1 MGDENKFHWYDG
13 WIYDKFIAPN
23 QDRMFA
29 KIKEII
35 EPNSAII
42 DVGCGTGRFA
52 FYLSD
57 KVKKV
62 VAIDLSKRNIERAN
76 LSLLKKPNT
85 KIEFYN
91 KSLSNIISE
100 NNMHFDYAVM
110 TYVIHEMD
118 NNERLKIL
126 TELSQIA
133 DTIIIG
139 DYLIPQDIAFLKL
152 FNELVE
158 FFAGKEHYKNYKS
171 YTFLGGIYNLAEK
184 ANLKITTDIRNTPPS
199 SHIAVLS
206 KE

>member
-29 KIKEII
+29 TIKEII

-91 KSLSNIISE
+91 KSLSDIISE

-158 FFAGKEHYKNYKS
+158 FFAGKDHYKNYKS